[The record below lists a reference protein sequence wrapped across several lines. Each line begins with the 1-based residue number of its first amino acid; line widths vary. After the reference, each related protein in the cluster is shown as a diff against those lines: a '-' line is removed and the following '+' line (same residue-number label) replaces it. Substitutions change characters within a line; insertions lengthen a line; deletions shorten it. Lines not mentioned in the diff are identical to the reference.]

1 MPGKN
6 LLDKYKCRPIEA
18 SHAIFFLVLL
28 LLFIVCLR
36 GQLTLPSNSVM
47 QKTARSSFHISFAEI
62 IHKDAV
68 VGVVE
73 NSLSIKVFD
82 YTINVVRGRITK
94 INQSDCSIAGPVLEA
109 LDPVLSGKIPREKKK
124 TKEKKKRKKKVSK
137 KKNKLD
143 RHKNPSRTF
152 HWSVKHSQGTIF
164 PPKQPVRP
172 RSVSRSYPS
181 RFSMISVKVFFFF
194 LFSRVINI
202 LSTKLAGDR
211 TEGISAL
218 GIFFTDL
225 AALGRPYCQDLG
237 TIFSIRPIFHAI
249 YGPRA
254 WPGDC

>member
-94 INQSDCSIAGPVLEA
+94 INQSRLLHCRSSSRSLGPGIVRKNPARKKRENHNSIGI
-109 LDPVLSGKIPREKKK
+109 KIPLE
-124 TKEKKKRKKKVSK
+124 
-137 KKNKLD
+137 
-143 RHKNPSRTF
+143 
-152 HWSVKHSQGTIF
+152 
-164 PPKQPVRP
+164 
-172 RSVSRSYPS
+172 
-181 RFSMISVKVFFFF
+181 RFIG
-194 LFSRVINI
+194 L
-202 LSTKLAGDR
+202 
-211 TEGISAL
+211 
-218 GIFFTDL
+218 
-225 AALGRPYCQDLG
+225 
-237 TIFSIRPIFHAI
+237 
-249 YGPRA
+249 
-254 WPGDC
+254 